1 MRSAATT
8 SSNTWTNSSFR
19 EETSSPP
26 LLRRGRSDY
35 ILFLT
40 ALGIAA
46 FGLVMVYSS
55 SYIYAQERY
64 GDGLYYF
71 RRHIAFLSAGFLL
84 MGFFRFFNYRWL
96 RTLAMPGFIVA
107 MLALVAVMVPGLG
120 DNAGGATRW
129 LNLGFAR
136 FQPVEF
142 AKIALVIFLASRL
155 VGKNYDPMDLKR
167 GFFYQ
172 LWPALLMAGLCLVQ
186 PDFGSSALVI
196 ITTGLMLYIAGTRFR
211 YLFVSFLA
219 VIPVF
224 YFTIMAVPY
233 RRARFMTFLDPW
245 ADPQNA
251 GFQIIQSFLAFHRGG
266 LFGVGLGNS
275 KEKLFYLPEAHNDF
289 ILAVVGEELGFIGM
303 LLICC
308 AFMFLFFRGMRVAAK
323 ASDSFGS
330 LVAGG
335 LAVLLGLEVFL
346 NAGIVLG
353 LLPTKGMNLPFI
365 SSGGSSIL
373 SALIAVGILLS
384 ISANEE
390 DGPEEEG
397 GWSYE
402 S

>member
-1 MRSAATT
+1 MRSGVTT
-8 SSNTWTNSSFR
+8 SSNTWTSFNTPDDPGR
-19 EETSSPP
+19 PP
-26 LLRRGRSDY
+26 FLRRGRSDY

-40 ALGIAA
+40 ALGLAA

-71 RRHIAFLSAGFLL
+71 RRHIIFLGVGLFL
-84 MGFFRFFNYRWL
+84 MFCFRYLNYRL
-96 RTLAMPGFIVA
+96 LSSLAVPGFIA
-107 MLALVAVMVPGLG
+107 SMLAMVAVMIPGVG
-120 DNAGGATRW
+120 SKAGGATRW
-129 LNLGFAR
+129 IDLGFTS

-142 AKIALVIFLASRL
+142 AKISLVLFLAKRL
-155 VGKNYDPMDLKR
+155 VGKDYDPMDLKR

-172 LWPALLMAGLCLVQ
+172 LWPPLLLAALCLLQ
-186 PDFGSSALVI
+186 PDFGSAALIV
-196 ITTGLMLYIAGTRFR
+196 ITTGMMLYMAGTRFR
-211 YLFVSFLA
+211 YLFVSFLTML
-219 VIPVF
+219 PVF
-224 YFTIMAVPY
+224 YVTIMAVPY

-245 ADPQNA
+245 ADPQNS
-251 GFQIIQSFLAFHRGG
+251 GFQIIQSFLAFYRGG

-303 LLICC
+303 VLVCL

-323 ASDSFGS
+323 ASDAFGA

-335 LAVLLGLEVFL
+335 LAVLIGLEVFL

-373 SALIAVGILLS
+373 CALIAMGILLS
-384 ISANEE
+384 ISA
-390 DGPEEEG
+390 PEERNADDEG
-397 GWSYE
+397 WQMDAT
-402 S
+402 